1 MSEKGEIDPNE
12 VPDIAIGT
20 TVKAKRLRFESE
32 PETEVTLH
40 GDRRSHTESER
51 ENLPEEVEPGVEY
64 RDVEVRWGA
73 AVHVEVEEAPELK
86 RREAAETERER

>member
-1 MSEKGEIDPNE
+1 VTDKGEIDPRE
-12 VPDIAIGT
+12 IPDIEIGAK
-20 TVKAKRLRFESE
+20 VEAKRLRFERE

-40 GDRRSHTESER
+40 GDWRSHTESER

-73 AVHVEVEEAPELK
+73 AAYIDVEEAPEVK
-86 RREAAETERER
+86 RNR